1 MMTEKE
7 KLVENMGVHFERLFN
22 LPPLAARIYILLLL
36 SNRDGLSFEEI
47 RGFTDASK
55 SSVSA
60 NINLLLQGER
70 INFLTKPGDRK
81 RYFKPSPQFL
91 SLRIKESLGLLQK
104 EAEIVNQ
111 ILHYNTQNEVNG
123 FSKIQPKLE
132 KYAEHLQEVQQKYN
146 ESLQHFYE
154 KNESI

>member
-1 MMTEKE
+1 MSEKE

-36 SNRDGLSFEEI
+36 SDRSGLSFEEI
-47 RGFTDASK
+47 RDFVDASK

-70 INFLTKPGDRK
+70 IDFLTKTGDRK
-81 RYFKPSPQFL
+81 RYFKPSPRFL
-91 SLRIKESLGLLQK
+91 SLRIEESLRLLQK
-104 EAEIVNQ
+104 ESEIVEQ
-111 ILHYNTQNEVNG
+111 IMCFNTKHQVNG
-123 FSKIQPKLE
+123 FASVQPKLE
-132 KYAEHLQEVQQKYN
+132 QYALHLREVQEKYN

-154 KNESI
+154 SNPSI